1 MFRIIRENIRDFMD
15 VTVFITMIAI
25 GLFSIFSDYR
35 YFKRVKFQKDAGIDH
50 FAQGATFQRRCTQD
64 GAHNSFPRAL
74 YICERQQP
82 RRHGLHGGGRY
93 RRSVVFSVHNARS
106 LPDLQAMANG

>member
-35 YFKRVKFQKDAGIDH
+35 YFKRVKFQKDAASALGIGLIYLLLP
-50 FAQGATFQRRCTQD
+50 FALLIIT
-64 GAHNSFPRAL
+64 NL
-74 YICERQQP
+74 
-82 RRHGLHGGGRY
+82 
-93 RRSVVFSVHNARS
+93 
-106 LPDLQAMANG
+106 